1 MCFCV
6 RQLQSPRQI
15 QSPRQDGQ
23 RVGSLPA
30 NHDLRKN
37 TRNHIWYS
45 RTVQENTSRKAG
57 RHAQVLILKK
67 NTKQSRWGWISTTL
81 SVSHSCVM
89 FLGVLEWESFW
100 TCCVGHAI
108 LRHSENAARV
118 QLKFNSTLSLS
129 LFSTQSRKSRV
140 EILYIYFKCAII
152 LTCTV
157 CRELSL
163 YSQDMQAGPSM
174 SLPLMTL

>member
-89 FLGVLEWESFW
+89 FLGVLVRKFLDMLCG
-100 TCCVGHAI
+100 TCYFKTFRKQH
-108 LRHSENAARV
+108 RV

-129 LFSTQSRKSRV
+129 LFSTQFIRNT
-140 EILYIYFKCAII
+140 LY
-152 LTCTV
+152 
-157 CRELSL
+157 
-163 YSQDMQAGPSM
+163 
-174 SLPLMTL
+174 TLQMCDHFNMHCV